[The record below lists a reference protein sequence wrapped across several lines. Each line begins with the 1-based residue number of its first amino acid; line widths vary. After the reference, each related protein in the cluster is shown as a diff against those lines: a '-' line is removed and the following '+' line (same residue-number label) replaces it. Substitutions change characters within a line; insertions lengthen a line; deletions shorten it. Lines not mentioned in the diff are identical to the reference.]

1 MTAKVSRRV
10 GLGGDGDEIVAIAD
24 VERAFGVK
32 LDYADAPH
40 WHTAGDVFL
49 SLCKALPVST
59 CEDSDLWPRFAE
71 ALAAETG
78 VDPDSIEMN
87 SPLLSDSRIWVAIAD
102 ISALVWIG
110 SVLAVLALMVWASL

>member
-1 MTAKVSRRV
+1 MTAKVSRSV

-24 VERAFGVK
+24 VERAFGIK
-32 LDYADAPH
+32 LDYADAPN

-49 SLCKALPVST
+49 SLCKALPVSA

-78 VDPDSIEMN
+78 VDPENIEMN

-102 ISALVWIG
+102 LSALVWIG
-110 SVLAVLALMVWASL
+110 SVLAVLALIVWASL